1 MDNRWIDMG
10 GASIEHF
17 GRLGMHW
24 GRHIFGDDP
33 RWGKYGRNKKG
44 KKLSRKQKKLIAQNL
59 EKARKAKEDRKKYE
73 ADKEKAVK
81 SGSASDVLKYKGD
94 LTQEQMNSALSRLQW
109 EANIS
114 RFSTAEVSKG
124 QQIINNLD
132 KMTTNAEKGI
142 KAYNMVANVMNSV
155 AGTELRTIST
165 DFGTSNRRAL
175 AEARK
180 AEAEASKAWSLAK
193 QEQIDTERKAWDL
206 KEDKKGRK
214 KAAKK

>member
-33 RWGKYGRNKKG
+33 RWGKDGRNKKG
-44 KKLSRKQKKLIAQNL
+44 KKLSRKQKKLRAQNL

-132 KMTTNAEKGI
+132 KMTTNAETGI
-142 KAYNMVANVMNSV
+142 KAYNMVANVMNGV
-155 AGTELRTIST
+155 AGTKLRTIST
-165 DFGTSNRRAL
+165 KFGTSNRKEL
-175 AEARK
+175 ADARKAEANARK
-180 AEAEASKAWSLAK
+180 AEAEASKAWLMAK
-193 QEQIDTERKAWDL
+193 QKQWDL

>member
-1 MDNRWIDMG
+1 MD
-10 GASIEHF
+10 
-17 GRLGMHW
+17 
-24 GRHIFGDDP
+24 
-33 RWGKYGRNKKG
+33 
-44 KKLSRKQKKLIAQNL
+44 
-59 EKARKAKEDRKKYE
+59 
-73 ADKEKAVK
+73 
-81 SGSASDVLKYKGD
+81 
-94 LTQEQMNSALSRLQW
+94 SALSRLQW
-109 EANIS
+109 EAKIS
-114 RFSTAEVSKG
+114 TFSTAEVSKG

-165 DFGTSNRRAL
+165 DFGTSNRKAL

-193 QEQIDTERKAWDL
+193 QEQIDTERLEWDL